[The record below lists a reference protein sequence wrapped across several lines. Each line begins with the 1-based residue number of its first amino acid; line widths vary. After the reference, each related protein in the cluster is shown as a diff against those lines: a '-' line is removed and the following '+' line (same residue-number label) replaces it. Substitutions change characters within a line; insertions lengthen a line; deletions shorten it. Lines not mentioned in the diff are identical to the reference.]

1 MRTLLA
7 ALALCLCGQASS
19 ATTYPP
25 VGQEGTFPPSLPD
38 TLSLVH
44 TEFQHFPDTLP
55 SASSGWVVDSATRLG
70 TKRTSLDIQLS
81 RVDGKLQRVRMIWPQ
96 MAPPDNFIDYV
107 HVRDSL
113 GRVIRM
119 DQVHGTDT
127 MSATWEW
134 DRACPTQTT
143 STFTLE
149 AWTADSTGHCTA
161 AVMKDRNGTDS
172 PWVVTS
178 TRTVASEVW
187 IDERLVADY
196 TFSGADTS
204 EKSTYAYLPDGRLIQ
219 ATRWRKVAGSA
230 QWWISGHK
238 SVVYDAQGFVSST
251 ATSYEYGVEVSNTVI
266 LPAHAS
272 LAVKSVPARLQAI
285 LAHRTSVGLEFR
297 NASASPLDVTLRS
310 ATGKHLGNVHVPA
323 GSSVTASAPA
333 RNGVVLWQAGGTSGI
348 LAPLR

>member
-25 VGQEGTFPPSLPD
+25 VGLEGTFPPLFPD

-119 DQVHGTDT
+119 VMIDGSNTI
-127 MSATWEW
+127 SATWEW
-134 DRACPTQTT
+134 DRTCPTQTT
-143 STFTLE
+143 SNFSRY
-149 AWTADSTGHCTA
+149 AWTADSTGHCTTA
-161 AVMKDRNGTDS
+161 NQKSRADSTS
-172 PWVVTS
+172 PWVVTNKA
-178 TRTVASEVW
+178 TVASQTW
-187 IDERLVADY
+187 IDDRLVADY
-196 TFSGADTS
+196 DFSGADTV
-204 EKSTYAYLPDGRLIQ
+204 EKSSYAYLPDGRLIQ
-219 ATRWRKVAGSA
+219 AVHWRKGNS
-230 QWWISGHK
+230 QWWISSHK

-333 RNGVVLWQAGGTSGI
+333 GNGVVLWQAGGTSGI
-348 LAPLR
+348 LAPLH